1 MGVES
6 LQMLVGIQFPLLA
19 GIDFTVPWGM
29 FEFESLLNNL
39 ALHYLRMDPWE
50 CLNPICSATEDCS
63 NMRGVMGYSLFH
75 IRKALT
81 VLQKQNRP
89 QVLSLALR
97 ATNTL
102 NDHSNVSKTSVFLS
116 PVVVRA
122 EKGSMQSLV

>member
-6 LQMLVGIQFPLLA
+6 LQMLLGIQFPLLA

-63 NMRGVMGYSLFH
+63 NMRGVKGYFLFH

-116 PVVVRA
+116 PVVVFA
-122 EKGSMQSLV
+122 EKGSMQSPV